1 MFSQNTF
8 YNIFYMYGFKHFD
21 VWPVAYLEIWNEECH
36 LQGGYV
42 PASDPPSSFWLIPTL
57 IKPIT
62 HRRRRLDATVE
73 LSRVG
78 GVLGISQWRLQS
90 ASWLA

>member
-36 LQGGYV
+36 LQGEGE
-42 PASDPPSSFWLIPTL
+42 APPPNTSQ
-57 IKPIT
+57 
-62 HRRRRLDATVE
+62 RLTP
-73 LSRVG
+73 
-78 GVLGISQWRLQS
+78 
-90 ASWLA
+90 